1 MSAQGKKLAIG
12 VFCADWRLHQEGVHI
27 NNAVCK
33 ALGVDGVDVIAIPGP
48 DKVCAVDD
56 YVLERDQL
64 VKWLD
69 LLVDAHKSVAIA
81 FVAHYNCAGH
91 PVEDEQHDKDVEQML
106 HWYKETLDFPGEMV
120 AYCATRK
127 TDTDWPLKEIARIAA
142 SA

>member
-1 MSAQGKKLAIG
+1 MSAEGKRLAIG

-48 DKVCAVDD
+48 DRVCAVDD
-56 YVLERDQL
+56 YAVERDQL
-64 VKWLD
+64 AKWLD
-69 LLVDAHKSVAIA
+69 LLVGAHHPVAIA

-91 PVEDEQHDKDVEQML
+91 PVDDEQHDRDIETML
-106 HWYKETLDFPGEMV
+106 REYKELLEFDGEMV

-127 TDTDWPLKEIARIAA
+127 SDTDWPLKEIARLPAK
-142 SA
+142 S